1 VSVWQTALESGIR
14 RVVLSVLLVGLLL
27 GSTLVLLIPL
37 EGKVSEFEILAIRL
51 AAESGFVISA
61 LLIAIMLLYTL
72 WQSIWKPKDI

>member
-37 EGKVSEFEILAIRL
+37 EGKASEFEILAIRL